1 MTQFNMSGM
10 SGQDDTD
17 LAMNVSVSHVP
28 NYYIDE
34 QFSMS
39 FKFWTE
45 GVILTAVSVFGIFA
59 NCLRYEFK

>member
-10 SGQDDTD
+10 SGQEDAD
-17 LAMNVSVSHVP
+17 LAMNGTVSHVP
-28 NYYIDE
+28 SYYIDE

-59 NCLRYEFK
+59 NCLR